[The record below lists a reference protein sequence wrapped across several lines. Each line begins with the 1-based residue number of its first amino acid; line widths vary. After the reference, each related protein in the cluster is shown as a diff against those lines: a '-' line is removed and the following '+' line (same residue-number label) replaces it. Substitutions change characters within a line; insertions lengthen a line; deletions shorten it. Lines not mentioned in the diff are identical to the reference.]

1 MRKTLAAGLAAIT
14 FGGAVAAAAIPATAE
29 ARDYH
34 GGYHGGYHGSYGHS
48 YYRGDNGGAA
58 LVAGIAGLAIGAA
71 LASNSGH
78 RGYYDDGPRIYRYR
92 RGYYDGPRYYRPRAY
107 DGYYAYG
114 GPRSCRTTS
123 YYDDWDGRYMERTRC
138 W

>member
-1 MRKTLAAGLAAIT
+1 MRKFLLGGLAALT
-14 FGGAVAAAAIPATAE
+14 FAIGALAPAAE
-29 ARDYH
+29 AQARDRY
-34 GGYHGGYHGSYGHS
+34 
-48 YYRGDNGGAA
+48 YYRYHHGHRDNDGAA
-58 LVAGIAGLAIGAA
+58 LAAGIAGLAIGAA

-92 RGYYDGPRYYRPRAY
+92 HVYYDGPRYYRPRAY